1 MMDQELFAKKLKD
14 IECLEEYDYFISSGR
29 YPTFR
34 KIEGDRV
41 LTIGVGDLAEMKI
54 HSIGCHII
62 FASIE
67 SVIQNIDQEWNK
79 DWKPTIKQ
87 YIHTSLTGHEFGKG
101 IYDLIL
107 PLSVMD
113 EDDLIKGNELVSQF
127 YKQDALPF
135 FNYWKDIRVL
145 LPWLEL
151 DYDDFA
157 GMNKVFLQDSVLKKL
172 IVWYLTSHPYYED
185 FVEYHE
191 SRLEE
196 ILAKQSK
203 NLIVKKGLK
212 RLREVRTKIEL
223 TKPIYQWSP
232 EYLKPIEYKSQEA

>member
-1 MMDQELFAKKLKD
+1 MDKDFFANKLKD
-14 IECLEEYDYFISSGR
+14 IECINDFDYFISSGR

-41 LTIGVGDLAEMKI
+41 LTVGVGDLAEMKI

-67 SVIQNIDQEWNK
+67 SIIQNSDQEWDK
-79 DWKPTIKQ
+79 DWKPTITQ
-87 YIHTSLTGHEFGKG
+87 YVHTSLTGHEFGKE
-101 IYDLIL
+101 IYGSMV
-107 PLSVMD
+107 PLSIMD
-113 EDDLIKGNELVSQF
+113 QNDLVKGSELVCKF
-127 YKQDALPF
+127 YKQDVLPF
-135 FNYWKDIRVL
+135 SNYWKDIRVL

-157 GMNKVFLQDSVLKKL
+157 GMNKVFGQDSILKKI
-172 IVWYLTSHPYYED
+172 IVWYLTSHPYYGD

-191 SRLEE
+191 DRLKG

-203 NLIVKKGLK
+203 NAIVNKGLK
-212 RLREVRTKIEL
+212 RLKEIRAKIEL
-223 TKPIYQWSP
+223 SEPMYQWSA
-232 EYLKPIEYKSQEA
+232 EYLNPNEYKHQEE